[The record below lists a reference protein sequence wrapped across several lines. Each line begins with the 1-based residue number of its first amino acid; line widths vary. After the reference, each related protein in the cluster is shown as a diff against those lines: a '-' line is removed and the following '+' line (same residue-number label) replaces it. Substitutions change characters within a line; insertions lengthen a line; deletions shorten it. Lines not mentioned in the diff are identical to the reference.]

1 LLASEAKLKMGDGAS
16 EMIEKL
22 GMDYFI
28 EIRRRIG
35 V

>member
-1 LLASEAKLKMGDGAS
+1 MGDGAS